1 MSIQD
6 VGALAFGM
14 VIGWFAY
21 YVNRYRSDTISI
33 SDIAAFI
40 AAIGGAAV
48 LTLFPAGSQL
58 FGYYGLGL
66 GIGFFLYFV
75 LLFAF
80 VLRSP
85 GFTLAFFLDGRAP
98 ALQPNEVHDIQ
109 HPMLHLQNNPQDKDP
124 PA

>member
-1 MSIQD
+1 
-6 VGALAFGM
+6 M

-33 SDIAAFI
+33 SDVAAFV

-48 LTLFPAGSQL
+48 LTLFPAGSAL

-66 GIGFFLYFV
+66 GIGFFVYFALLLLFV
-75 LLFAF
+75 LK
-80 VLRSP
+80 SP

-98 ALQPNEVHDIQ
+98 ALESNEVHDIQ
-109 HPMLHLQNNPQDKDP
+109 HPMLHLSDTAEDKDS

>member
-1 MSIQD
+1 MNVQD
-6 VGALAFGM
+6 VGALTFGI

-33 SDIAAFI
+33 SDVGAFI

-48 LTLFPAGSQL
+48 LALFPAGSEL

-66 GIGFFLYFV
+66 GIGFFVYF
-75 LLFAF
+75 LLLLVF

-98 ALQPNEVHDIQ
+98 ALAPNEVHDTQ
-109 HPMLHLQNNPQDKDP
+109 HPMLHLKDTPEDEAP